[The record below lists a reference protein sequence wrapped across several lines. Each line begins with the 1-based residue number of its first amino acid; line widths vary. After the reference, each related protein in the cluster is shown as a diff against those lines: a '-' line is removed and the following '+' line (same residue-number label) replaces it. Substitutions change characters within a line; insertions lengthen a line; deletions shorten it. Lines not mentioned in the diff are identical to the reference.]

1 MGGCKKQLPP
11 SLKFKSNATGTRQ
24 TYLSSS
30 FFSKQI
36 SILRI
41 NIMFKVTIIGAGNV
55 GTTAGQYLHMRGIA
69 DLVFIDINEEMAK
82 GKALDLSQTASIS
95 SGSAGLLGTSS
106 YGESAD
112 SDIVV
117 ITAGIARKPNMSRD
131 DLLSINAG
139 IVSQAAKEAIKYS
152 PNAIFIVVTNPLD
165 IMTDLVQK
173 TTQLDSKRVL
183 GMAGVLDSARLE
195 AFIAAHL
202 QISPADVRAMVLGGH
217 GDLMVPLKRHSSVKG
232 IPVTELI
239 EAEALHKIMERTRNG
254 GAEIVSLL
262 KSGSAYYAP
271 GASVAQMVEAI
282 LLDEQ
287 RLLPCCVKA
296 SGQYGLQDIYI
307 GLPAIVGRNG
317 VEKIVELALNE
328 EESRALAASAQSIAD
343 NIALLESLRQPKPQ
357 APSET
362 DNKEETAAEADSQKS
377 S

>member
-1 MGGCKKQLPP
+1 
-11 SLKFKSNATGTRQ
+11 
-24 TYLSSS
+24 
-30 FFSKQI
+30 
-36 SILRI
+36 
-41 NIMFKVTIIGAGNV
+41 MFKVTIIGAGNV

-82 GKALDLSQTASIS
+82 GKALDLGQTASIS

-131 DLLSINAG
+131 DLLNINAG
-139 IVSQAAKEAIKYS
+139 IVSQAAAEAIKYS

-328 EESRALAASAQSIAD
+328 EESRALAASAQSIAS
-343 NIALLESLRQPKPQ
+343 NVALLESLRQPKPQ

-362 DNKEETAAEADSQKS
+362 DKKEETAAEADSQKS